1 LRRHVEA
8 ADPGG
13 RLDQENSVS
22 KPQQI
27 IPVAQLEDQPRIG
40 PVRPTAAALDG
51 LTTAVRAAVGRRA
64 DWGET
69 AELVAGELERQLPAP
84 SILTAEQRAGDPET
98 YRSHV
103 LHSEPDGSFSI
114 VALVWR
120 PGQVTRIH
128 DHVTWCV
135 FGVIQG
141 IEYEERFTLD
151 ESSGCLVEAGYA
163 VSEAGDVSGFAPP
176 GDIHRVRNAGDRV
189 AISIHIYGTDVS
201 RVGSGAR
208 RDYDL
213 PVLPARAAA

>member
-1 LRRHVEA
+1 MA
-8 ADPGG
+8 
-13 RLDQENSVS
+13 
-22 KPQQI
+22 KPQHI
-27 IPVAQLEDQPRIG
+27 SRIG
-40 PVRPTAAALDG
+40 PAPPAAAGLDG
-51 LTTAVRAAVGRRA
+51 LTAAVRAAVGMRA

-69 AELVAGELERQLPAP
+69 AELVAAELERHLPAP
-84 SILTAEQRAGDPET
+84 DILTAEQRAGDHET
-98 YRSHV
+98 YATHG

-141 IEYEERFTLD
+141 IEHEEQFTLD
-151 ESSGCLVEAGYA
+151 ESSGCLVEAGYS

-176 GDIHRVRNAGDRV
+176 GDIHRVRNAGDRI

-201 RVGSGAR
+201 RIGSGAR
-208 RDYDL
+208 HDYEL

>member
-1 LRRHVEA
+1 MS
-8 ADPGG
+8 
-13 RLDQENSVS
+13 N
-22 KPQQI
+22 PQHKH
-27 IPVAQLEDQPRIG
+27 PPAQLEDVPRIG
-40 PVRPTAAALDG
+40 PAPPPAAGLDG

-69 AELVAGELERQLPAP
+69 AKLVATELEQHLPAP
-84 SILTAEQRAGDPET
+84 DILTAQQRAGDPET
-98 YRSHV
+98 YQSHV

-141 IEYEERFTLD
+141 VEYEEQFALD
-151 ESSGCLVEAGYA
+151 ESSGCLVEAGYTTN
-163 VSEAGDVSGFAPP
+163 EAGDVSGFAPP

-201 RVGSGAR
+201 RIGSGAR
-208 RDYDL
+208 HDYDL